1 MTTVPEMAK
10 AVSEVTDIPL
20 STVETIVR
28 RLGESGR
35 IPRGTR
41 GRRPPD
47 ASSKDLAQT
56 LIAVMGVADGI
67 YGTSARV
74 VQAVEQIGN
83 LSCTAVREVPI
94 ADDAEGLDSE
104 RENTFLDEI
113 TNLIEE
119 CSDPVGAQQ
128 ALRLVRAV
136 GLTFT
141 GETTHGW
148 TEVTAEA
155 ESHLGKYAHLYVRGS
170 GGGLRLIF
178 GCDARGRMPG
188 MTREVRV
195 SIDSLVELA
204 KITFPSS
211 ATSEPAG
218 DNQGKANERGNR
230 RAAGR
235 HEGENE

>member
-20 STVETIVR
+20 SVVETIVR

-56 LIAVMGVADGI
+56 LIGVMGVADGI

-83 LSCTAVREVPI
+83 LSCTGVREVLI
-94 ADDAEGLDSE
+94 GDDAEGLHSE
-104 RENTFLDEI
+104 RDNTFLDEI
-113 TNLIEE
+113 TNLIEV
-119 CSDPVGAQQ
+119 CSDPAGAQR

-141 GETTHGW
+141 GETTHG
-148 TEVTAEA
+148 
-155 ESHLGKYAHLYVRGS
+155 
-170 GGGLRLIF
+170 
-178 GCDARGRMPG
+178 
-188 MTREVRV
+188 
-195 SIDSLVELA
+195 
-204 KITFPSS
+204 
-211 ATSEPAG
+211 
-218 DNQGKANERGNR
+218 
-230 RAAGR
+230 
-235 HEGENE
+235 